1 MESELNALDPKTTSF
16 KILCYLT
23 FKDTPL
29 KPMNIAK
36 GLNINNSTVRA
47 RLAELKKN
55 GLVTSTNEG
64 YRSVPTTY
72 DILMKLFRGA
82 STD

>member
-1 MESELNALDPKTTSF
+1 MESELNELDPKTTSF

-29 KPMNIAK
+29 KPQNIAK
-36 GLNINNSTVRA
+36 GLDINSSTVRA
-47 RLAELKKN
+47 RLAELKKK

-64 YRSVPTTY
+64 YISVSTSY
-72 DILMKLFRGA
+72 DILMKLFRGP

>member
-1 MESELNALDPKTTSF
+1 MESELNELDPKTTAF

-29 KPMNIAK
+29 KPQNIAR
-36 GLNINNSTVRA
+36 GLNINSSTVRA
-47 RLAELKKN
+47 RLAELKKK

-64 YRSVPTTY
+64 YRSAPTSY
-72 DILMKLFRGA
+72 DILMKLFRGR